1 MQPTAIPQYVI
12 WCVMDGKP
20 GHQNQSLGLAEAIG
34 RQQSVQICEIPLQP
48 PMRGWRALLPGA
60 VASFRSLPK
69 PDLILG
75 AGHGTHLPVI
85 QLRRRYGGRT
95 VVLMRPSLPSR
106 CFDLCLIP
114 DAHQLQNPT
123 DQMIITQG
131 VLNRVVRSN
140 QKDHRHGLILIGG
153 PSKHFQWSDD
163 EVISQVS
170 NVVRRSGDITWTIG
184 SSRRTPSSWLQGWKQ
199 SGLPTNLVLAE
210 DAPSDWLLQ
219 QYSRAGT
226 IWVTEDS
233 VSMTYEAVTSGS
245 RVGLI
250 ELTATAENRVTR
262 SIHALAA
269 LAYVVRYSAWDSSL
283 PIPVCRVP
291 LAEADRCARIVIAK
305 LAAQPRSKMQA
316 A

>member
-1 MQPTAIPQYVI
+1 MQQTTAPQYVI

-34 RQQSVQICEIPLQP
+34 RQQSVQIFEIPLQSWL
-48 PMRGWRALLPGA
+48 RGWRALLPGA
-60 VASFRSLPK
+60 VAPLQSLPK

-75 AGHGTHLPVI
+75 AGHATHLPVI
-85 QLRRRYGGRT
+85 KLGRRYGGQT
-95 VVLMRPSLPSR
+95 VVLMRPSLPAR

-114 DAHQLQNPT
+114 DAHQLRKPT
-123 DQMIITQG
+123 DQMIITRG

-140 QKDHRHGLILIGG
+140 QKDPYQGLILIGG

-163 EVISQVS
+163 EVIRQVTS
-170 NVVRRSGDITWTIG
+170 VVGRSTDICWTIG
-184 SSRRTPSSWLQGWKQ
+184 SSRRTPSSLLQQWKQ
-199 SGLPTNLVLAE
+199 SGLRANLVLAQ
-210 DAPSDWLLQ
+210 DAPSGWLLQ
-219 QYSRAGT
+219 QYARAGT

-250 ELTATAENRVTR
+250 ELTANAENRVTR
-262 SIHALAA
+262 SIDGLAE
-269 LAYVVRYSAWDSSL
+269 LAYVVRYSAWDSAI
-283 PIPVCRVP
+283 PIPVGRTP
-291 LAEADRCARIVIAK
+291 LAEADRCASIVIAK
-305 LAAQPRSKMQA
+305 LAAKRRSAIQA